1 MKWRNKVKIKL
12 NYDQVTDI
20 IVKDLQES
28 YRIMT
33 DDMIRIGTM
42 MTPPK
47 HRKEDFE
54 DQKKM
59 RKAIKEVLSYYM
71 IKEDFDAWVKKTGV
85 VND

>member
-1 MKWRNKVKIKL
+1 MKIKL
-12 NYDQVTDI
+12 NYDQVTNI

-33 DDMIRIGTM
+33 DDMIKIAATKEF
-42 MTPPK
+42 PQ
-47 HRKEDFE
+47 HRQEEFD

-71 IKEDFDAWVKKTGV
+71 IKKDFDAWVKKTGV

>member
-1 MKWRNKVKIKL
+1 MKIKL

-20 IVKDLQES
+20 IVEELQES

-33 DDMIRIGTM
+33 DDMITIAAM
-42 MTPPK
+42 KKAPK

-59 RKAIKEVLSYYM
+59 RKAVKQVLSYYM
-71 IKEDFDAWVKKTGV
+71 VKEDFDAWVKKTGV